1 MNKNKDFWDLLI
13 KLVNESEIII
23 DRPKGSKHP
32 KMEDIIYPIDYGFLN
47 GTKSMDN
54 SGIDLWKGS
63 NKNIEINGIFC
74 TIDLWKK
81 DSEIKIIIGCNDEEI
96 KIIQKFY
103 DKKDTLKGLLILK

>member
-1 MNKNKDFWDLLI
+1 MNKNCDFWNLLN

-32 KMEDIIYPIDYGFLN
+32 KMKDIIYPIDYGFLK

-63 NKNIEINGIFC
+63 NTNVEINGIFC

-81 DSEIKIIIGCNDEEI
+81 DSEIKIIIGCNNDEIE
-96 KIIQKFY
+96 IIQNFY
-103 DKKDTLKGLLILK
+103 DKMDTLKGLLILK